1 MNIFPEERDL
11 PEGRHQLLKE
21 YVMTALPDEP
31 KPARPRRKLLRAG
44 VLVPA
49 LGLAAAAVA
58 AAVVIVPGQ
67 AGNPPAASGARDVL
81 LVAATSA
88 ERAPEGSGTY
98 WHITITQEGK
108 PQQEYWYKK
117 NGQFWLKGEGLK
129 GEGKL
134 TQFPVKPQPFS
145 IGALRMT
152 FEELRQ
158 LPGDANSLYEKLK
171 SAVAAGDLRTSAGE
185 LNAEQQE
192 WATMETLLS
201 LVSEAPVAPDV
212 RAAAYRALAARPGVQ
227 DLGDADGGRRF
238 QVPVLDGQETLIID
252 PETGKLRSTSVWAM
266 LSGGTAHSSGPVTI
280 ATEWTDQ
287 LPG

>member
-1 MNIFPEERDL
+1 MNIFSEERDL

-21 YVMTALPDEP
+21 FVMTALQEES

-44 VLVPA
+44 VLAPV
-49 LGLAAAAVA
+49 LGLAAVAVA
-58 AAVVIVPGQ
+58 AALVIVPGQ
-67 AGNPPAASGARDVL
+67 AGNSPSAAGARDVL

-117 NGQFWLKGEGLK
+117 DGQFWLKGEGLK

-134 TQFPVKPQPFS
+134 KQFTDKPQPFA
-145 IGALRMT
+145 IGPLRMT

-158 LPGDANSLYEKLK
+158 LPGDENNLYEKLK
-171 SAVAAGDLRTSAGE
+171 SAIADGDLRTSAGK

-192 WATMETLLS
+192 WAAMETLLS
-201 LVSEAPVAPDV
+201 LVSEAPVSPEV

-238 QVPVLDGQETLIID
+238 QVPVLDGQETLTID
-252 PETGKLRSTSVWAM
+252 PETGQLRSTSVWAP

-280 ATEWTDQ
+280 STEWTDR